1 MTSYTIRSGDT
12 LGSIAS
18 RYQTSVAAL
27 ARANNIANP
36 NVIFA
41 GRTLQIPDGFDA
53 TPAPPVNLSGNS
65 GSQVY
70 TVQSGDTLSGI
81 AARFGTSVSAL
92 ASRNGIDDP
101 DLIDIGQR
109 LVVGA
114 SPQRVTTTPTA
125 APAAGSGTYS
135 VRSGDTLSGIAS
147 RYNTTVSTLAS
158 LNGISNPNLIYVG
171 QTLRLP
177 GGSGPAP
184 VTPTG
189 PIPGPTTGGISAA
202 QLLAVMPNLSA
213 ADANGYL
220 PYLNAAMA
228 EGNIN
233 TPMRQAAFLAQLAHE
248 SGQLRYFEEIASG
261 AAYEGRGDLGN
272 TQPGDGVRFKGRGP
286 IQLTGR
292 SNYGS
297 ASAAL
302 GVDLVNDPELAATPA
317 IGFRI
322 AQWFWNSRGL
332 NSYADSGNFDAITLR
347 VNGGYNG
354 KASRDAY
361 YARALDVLGA

>member
-1 MTSYTIRSGDT
+1 MTSYTIRSGDS
-12 LGSIAS
+12 LSSIAS
-18 RYQTSVAAL
+18 RYQTSVSAL
-27 ARANNIANP
+27 ARANGIANP

-53 TPAPPVNLSGNS
+53 TPAAPVNLSG
-65 GSQVY
+65 GSNAQVY
-70 TVQSGDTLSGI
+70 T
-81 AARFGTSVSAL
+81 
-92 ASRNGIDDP
+92 
-101 DLIDIGQR
+101 
-109 LVVGA
+109 
-114 SPQRVTTTPTA
+114 
-125 APAAGSGTYS
+125 

-147 RYNTTVSTLAS
+147 RFGTSVEALASRNGISNPDLIDVGQRLVVGGNAAPVNTTPTAPPAQGSGSYSVQPGDTLSGIASRYGTTVSTLAS

-171 QTLRLP
+171 QTLQLP

-184 VTPTG
+184 VSPTG
-189 PIPGPTTGGISAA
+189 PVPGPTTGGISAA
-202 QLLAVMPNLSA
+202 QLTAIMPNLSD
-213 ADANGYL
+213 ADANRYL

-233 TPMRQAAFLAQLAHE
+233 TPLRQAAFLAQLATE

-261 AAYEGRGDLGN
+261 ADYEGRGDLGN
-272 TQPGDGVRFKGRGP
+272 TQPGDGMRFKGRGP

-292 SNYGS
+292 SNYGA

-302 GVDLVNDPELAATPA
+302 GVDLVNNPTLAATPA
-317 IGFRI
+317 MGFRI

-332 NSYADSGNFDAITLR
+332 NGYADAGNFDAITLR

-361 YARALDVLGA
+361 YAEAKQVLGA